1 VSEVIRLDVGRGG
14 KGGAEGGTMEVGLEG
29 IRILGYDHGRYF
41 YLSPLTQQLV
51 ELAADQHSEANLCQ
65 LRELA
70 WWADRYPATG
80 RNRGKFDLSL
90 ARDQLMN
97 AAHRVGPHD
106 PELIRGR
113 GVWWDDGLGRPIV
126 HEGQWVR
133 DGARSWRPSD
143 APFDHIYEASGSW
156 ATLTAEA
163 LDDDEAGLLLRLAER
178 FVWVEEA
185 HARLLAGW
193 CVVAPVCGALRWRP
207 HIALTGPTGS
217 GKSFLA
223 NELVAAAIGP
233 LGLLVEGETTSA
245 GIRQTLGRDARPIV
259 WDEAEPQGA
268 KGMVRVQDALAFA
281 RSLSTAAGGKVIKGG
296 ANHKAAAFGGVG
308 CMCLVSIY
316 AQAMRQS
323 DESRFTILELRAR
336 GGDEQR
342 AADAGVA
349 RMLEQIDALYVRRL
363 LGRTVA
369 HLASLRASHERF
381 AEAIEARWGSRRLGD
396 QLGAM
401 LAGAHLLG
409 STEPIGAEDAAA
421 QVAELPDGLGRSPA
435 GVSDEQR
442 CLQRLTTWWT
452 RVDTAG
458 GKRQVTRS
466 VGELVSIA
474 ARLTSD
480 ADEIDPGRARDVLLR
495 HGVRVIWDDPHKPQK
510 AEEIAVAAHHDR
522 LLEVYRDTDFAGGW
536 SRLLERLGGR
546 RSEPMRFGP
555 GSQARATLLPVG
567 LFVDTENE
575 PGGPETSHGGKE

>member
-1 VSEVIRLDVGRGG
+1 MTEIIRLDAGRGG
-14 KGGAEGGTMEVGLEG
+14 ARGGQEGGSLDVGLEG
-29 IRILGYDHGRYF
+29 IRILGYDHGRYY
-41 YLSPLTQQLV
+41 YLSPLTQQVV
-51 ELAADQHSEANLCQ
+51 ELAADQHSEPNLCQ

-70 WWADRYPATG
+70 WWADRYPAAG
-80 RNRGKFDLSL
+80 RIRGKFDISQ
-90 ARDQLMN
+90 ARDQLM
-97 AAHRVGPHD
+97 AACHRVGPHD

-133 DGARSWRPSD
+133 DGAKSWRPSD
-143 APFDHIYEASGSW
+143 APFAHIYEASGAW
-156 ATLTAEA
+156 ATLTAPP
-163 LDDDEAGLLLRLAER
+163 LDDDEAGLLLRLLER
-178 FVWVEEA
+178 FAWVDPA

-193 CVVAPVCGALRWRP
+193 CVVAPVCGALWWRP

-217 GKSFLA
+217 GKSFVA
-223 NELVAAAIGP
+223 NEVVAAALGP

-268 KGMVRVQDALAFA
+268 KGMARVQDALAFA

-323 DESRFTILELRAR
+323 DESRFTPLELRAR
-336 GGDEQR
+336 GGEEQR
-342 AADAGVA
+342 EHDRHIA
-349 RMLEQIDALYVRRL
+349 RMLDRLDAAHVRGL

-369 HLASLRASHERF
+369 HLPALRASHSAF
-381 AEAIEARWGSRRLGD
+381 ADAIEARWGSRRLGD
-396 QLGAM
+396 QIGAM
-401 LAGAHLLG
+401 LAGAHLLVT
-409 STEPIGAEDAAA
+409 TEPIAPEDAAA

-466 VGELVSIA
+466 VGELVSLA
-474 ARLTSD
+474 AKLTSD

-495 HGVRVIWDDPHKPQK
+495 HGIRIVWDDPKNPSRAQ
-510 AEEIAVAAHHDR
+510 EIAVAAHHDR
-522 LLEVYRDTDFAGGW
+522 LADVYRDTDFAGGW
-536 SRLLERLGGR
+536 ARLLERLGGR

-555 GSQARATLLPVG
+555 GSQARATLLPIG
-567 LFVDTENE
+567 LFLDTPE
-575 PGGPETSHGGKE
+575 GPETSPGEQS